1 MSKIY
6 EALKRAEQERERAR
20 GAVELPPVPAGG
32 DPGGGPDG
40 WPVAGAQ
47 EEYQRLRASLLS
59 ITVPAGL
66 HTVLVT
72 APNHGEGAT
81 TVSIGLATALGRER
95 EARVLLLEGN
105 LRTPGFRQHLGLDGD
120 VGVADFMSGRAA
132 PEALLVRADRYN
144 FSVIHAG
151 RPATGGPELEL
162 VSALLTRLRPQFD
175 FVVIDGPPVN
185 RYADVSVLAPAV
197 DGVIM
202 VVEADRTPLADAEAA
217 TRELGKVGARILGV
231 VLNRRRSY
239 VPAFLE
245 SLL

>member
-6 EALKRAEQERERAR
+6 EALKRAEQERERTR
-20 GAVELPPVPAGG
+20 GPAEQPPVPLG
-32 DPGGGPDG
+32 DDGAADGRPVPGT
-40 WPVAGAQ
+40 Q

-59 ITVPAGL
+59 VTVPAGL

-81 TVSIGLATALGRER
+81 TVAIGLATALGRER
-95 EARVLLLEGN
+95 EARVLLIEAN
-105 LRTPGFRQHLGLDGD
+105 PRAPVLRHRLGISGD
-120 VGVADFMSGRAA
+120 AGLTDFIAGRVA
-132 PEALLVRADRYN
+132 PEALLTRIDRHN

-151 RPATGGPELEL
+151 EAAHAGAELEML
-162 VSALLTRLRPQFD
+162 SGLLTRLRPQFD
-175 FVVIDGPPVN
+175 FIVIDGPPVN
-185 RYADVSVLAPAV
+185 RYADVSVIAPVV

-202 VVEADRTPLADAEAA
+202 VVEADRTPLADAESA

-239 VPAFLE
+239 IPAFLE

>member
-6 EALKRAEQERERAR
+6 EALKRAEQERERTR
-20 GAVELPPVPAGG
+20 VPADIPLPADNGG
-32 DPGGGPDG
+32 AHDGRALPGT
-40 WPVAGAQ
+40 Q

-72 APNHGEGAT
+72 APNHGEGTT
-81 TVSIGLATALGRER
+81 TVAIGLAGALGRER
-95 EARVLLLEGN
+95 EARVLLIEGN
-105 LRTPGFRQHLGLDGD
+105 LRTPGFHRYLPVSSDA
-120 VGVADFMSGRAA
+120 GVADFMAGRAA
-132 PEALLVRADRYN
+132 PEALVTRLEQGN

-151 RPATGGPELEL
+151 EPVHTGGELEL
-162 VSALLTRLRPQFD
+162 FSGLLMRLRPQFD
-175 FVVIDGPPVN
+175 FIVIDGPPVN
-185 RYADVSVLAPAV
+185 RYADVSVLAPTV

-202 VVEADRTPLADAEAA
+202 VVEADRTPLADAETA

-239 VPAFLE
+239 IPAFLE

>member
-1 MSKIY
+1 VSKIY
-6 EALKRAEQERERAR
+6 EALKRAEQERERTR
-20 GAVELPPVPAGG
+20 GPAEIPLPAGN
-32 DPGGGPDG
+32 GGGADG
-40 WPVAGAQ
+40 RPAQGTQ

-81 TVSIGLATALGRER
+81 TVAIGLASALGRER

-105 LRTPGFRQHLGLDGD
+105 LRTPGFQRQLPLPGD

-132 PEALLVRADRYN
+132 PEALLTRLDRFN

-151 RPATGGPELEL
+151 EATHTGAELEL
-162 VSALLTRLRPQFD
+162 LSGLLTRLRPQFD
-175 FVVIDGPPVN
+175 FIVIDGPPVN

-202 VVEADRTPLADAEAA
+202 VVEADRTPLADAETA

-239 VPAFLE
+239 IPAFLE